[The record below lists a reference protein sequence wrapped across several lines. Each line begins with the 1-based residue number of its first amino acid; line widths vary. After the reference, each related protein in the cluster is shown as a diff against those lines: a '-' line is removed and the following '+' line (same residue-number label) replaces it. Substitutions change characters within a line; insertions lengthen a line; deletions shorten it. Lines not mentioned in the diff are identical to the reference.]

1 MILYSVSVV
10 VPVDLAD
17 EWSSW
22 MQSIHIPDVMATG
35 IWKEARFSRVH
46 EPVLDSHVT
55 FQTQYLCDSYDD
67 FDRYR
72 AEYAPALQAHHNE
85 LFGTQVMATRS
96 VQEVVAEFTT

>member
-22 MQSIHIPDVMATG
+22 MQTIHIPDVMATG

-46 EPVLDSHVT
+46 EPVMDSHVT
-55 FQTQYLCDSYDD
+55 FQTQYLCSSYDD

-72 AEYAPALQAHHNE
+72 EEYAPALQAHHNE
-85 LFGTQVMATRS
+85 LFGTRVMATRS
-96 VQEVVAEFTT
+96 VQEVVAEFTA